1 MLFQIMALT
10 VLLVFYGA
18 YFIKMLSQRR
28 KGIITD
34 QIGKG
39 KHGIEKIIEITMKI
53 ITIIIPIG
61 QIISIILKISV
72 FPSHARYIGFALAVF
87 GTCIFIFS
95 VLQMADSWRAGV
107 SKNEKTAL
115 VTTGI
120 YAFSR
125 NPAFL
130 GFDLVYIGVLLM
142 FFNPILFILSALGT
156 FIFHLQI
163 VNVEEEFLLSSFG
176 QEYLNYKKTVN
187 RYIGRRSKSRR
198 Q

>member
-1 MLFQIMALT
+1 MHFQIMAFA
-10 VLLVFYGA
+10 VLLFFYGA

-39 KHGIEKIIEITMKI
+39 KHGIEKIIEISMKI
-53 ITIIIPIG
+53 ITVIIPIG
-61 QIISIILKISV
+61 QIISIVLKASF
-72 FPSHARYIGFALAVF
+72 FPHYVRYIGFALALI
-87 GTCIFIFS
+87 GTCVFILS
-95 VLQMADSWRAGV
+95 ILQMADSWRAGV

-115 VTTGI
+115 VTTGV

-130 GFDLVYIGVLLM
+130 GFDLVYIGILLM
-142 FFNPILFILSALGT
+142 FFNPILWILSFLGA

-176 QEYLNYKKTVN
+176 QEYLNYKKAVN
-187 RYIGRRSKSRR
+187 RYIGRRSKK
-198 Q
+198 

>member
-1 MLFQIMALT
+1 MHFQIMAFA
-10 VLLVFYGA
+10 VLLFFYGA

-39 KHGIEKIIEITMKI
+39 KHGIEKIIEISMKI
-53 ITIIIPIG
+53 ITVIIPIG
-61 QIISIILKISV
+61 QIISIVLKASF
-72 FPSHARYIGFALAVF
+72 FPHYVRYIGFALALI
-87 GTCIFIFS
+87 GTCVFILS
-95 VLQMADSWRAGV
+95 ILQMADSWRAGV

-115 VTTGI
+115 VTTGV

-130 GFDLVYIGVLLM
+130 GFDLVYIGILLM
-142 FFNPILFILSALGT
+142 FFNPILWILSFLGA

-163 VNVEEEFLLSSFG
+163 VNVEEEFLLLSFG
-176 QEYLNYKKTVN
+176 QEYLNYKKAVN
-187 RYIGRRSKSRR
+187 RYIGRRPKK
-198 Q
+198 QLY

>member
-1 MLFQIMALT
+1 MHFQIMAFA
-10 VLLVFYGA
+10 VLSFFYGA
-18 YFIKMLSQRR
+18 YFIKFLSQRR

-39 KHGIEKIIEITMKI
+39 KHGIEKIIEISMKI

-61 QIISIILKISV
+61 QIISIVLKASF
-72 FPSHARYIGFALAVF
+72 FPHYVRYIGFALALI
-87 GTCIFIFS
+87 GTCVFILS
-95 VLQMADSWRAGV
+95 ILQMADSWRAGV

-115 VTTGI
+115 VTTGV

-130 GFDLVYIGVLLM
+130 GFDLVYIGILLM
-142 FFNPILFILSALGT
+142 FFNPILWILSFLGA

-163 VNVEEEFLLSSFG
+163 VNVEEEFLLLSFG
-176 QEYLNYKKTVN
+176 QEYLNYKKAVN
-187 RYIGRRSKSRR
+187 RYIGRRSKK
-198 Q
+198 

>member
-1 MLFQIMALT
+1 MHFQIMAFA
-10 VLLVFYGA
+10 VLLFFYGA

-39 KHGIEKIIEITMKI
+39 KHGIEKIIEISMKI
-53 ITIIIPIG
+53 ITVIIPIG
-61 QIISIILKISV
+61 QIISIVLKVSF
-72 FPSHARYIGFALAVF
+72 FPHYIRYIGFALALI
-87 GTCIFIFS
+87 GTCVFILS
-95 VLQMADSWRAGV
+95 ILQMADSWRAGV

-115 VTTGI
+115 VTTGV

-130 GFDLVYIGVLLM
+130 GFDLVYIGILLM
-142 FFNPILFILSALGT
+142 FFNPILWILSFLGA

-176 QEYLNYKKTVN
+176 QEYLNYKKAVN
-187 RYIGRRSKSRR
+187 RYIGRRPKK
-198 Q
+198 QLY

>member
-1 MLFQIMALT
+1 MHFQIMAFA
-10 VLLVFYGA
+10 VLLFFYGA

-39 KHGIEKIIEITMKI
+39 KHGIEKIIEISMKI
-53 ITIIIPIG
+53 ITVIIPIG
-61 QIISIILKISV
+61 QIISIVLKASF
-72 FPSHARYIGFALAVF
+72 FPHYVRYIGFALALI
-87 GTCIFIFS
+87 GTCVFILS
-95 VLQMADSWRAGV
+95 ILQMADSWRAGV

-115 VTTGI
+115 VTTGV

-130 GFDLVYIGVLLM
+130 GFDLVYIGILLM
-142 FFNPILFILSALGT
+142 FFNPILWILSFLGA

-176 QEYLNYKKTVN
+176 QEYLNYKKAVN
-187 RYIGRRSKSRR
+187 RYIGRRSKK
-198 Q
+198 QLY

>member
-1 MLFQIMALT
+1 M
-10 VLLVFYGA
+10 
-18 YFIKMLSQRR
+18 
-28 KGIITD
+28 
-34 QIGKG
+34 
-39 KHGIEKIIEITMKI
+39 
-53 ITIIIPIG
+53 
-61 QIISIILKISV
+61 
-72 FPSHARYIGFALAVF
+72 AVF
-87 GTCIFIFS
+87 GNCIFIFS

-130 GFDLVYIGVLLM
+130 GFDLVYIGILLM
-142 FFNPILFILSALGT
+142 FFNPILFILSTLGT

-187 RYIGRRSKSRR
+187 RYIGRRSKKRR